1 MLARVIMIL
10 TAVLA
15 ALVPAAAQ
23 IDTSFVIDYSD
34 MAGAGD
40 GYIYAVKKFNKGELR
55 LGDLDNKNW
64 DLSNLKPDT
73 YDTVRYY
80 NKNRSRYGN
89 LFPNSELVRFQTKK
103 NMEFLTMDSSK
114 VRMQGIIN
122 DYLGLKAAVVLVFP
136 TDLVVYKFP
145 IGKGRTT
152 NDSISKKF
160 VSSYGLQQFADSVRI
175 DLDMS
180 NMSVFDT
187 VLTIKTPI
195 DTYKAIREK
204 NVVYKKIVAYKNSHL
219 MGWRP
224 APEFGSHTKSVY
236 YRWFAKKGGIAVV
249 EVEADAYGNVMFVRY
264 QHRQPM
270 EVTLEKEDIKCK
282 GDKTGSITVVVNGG
296 TPDYTYKWSNGKKG
310 KKLDSLTAGTYTVT
324 VTDCKGNTDTKSIT
338 LTEPDARLD
347 MHIDYN
353 DIHCYGANDA
363 NLRAVVSGGTTPY
376 YIVWSDDTEA
386 PELTNR
392 GSGVYGCIVR
402 DANRCFVWDSVE
414 VLSPKIPLTMSPKV
428 EHSICYN
435 EARGA
440 ITFDV
445 NGGDE
450 PYKFWMDDQP
460 VERVVDRVRAGTY
473 TMKVADKWGCELVR
487 KAEVKQPSSRIEVE
501 ADVHH
506 VRCSGSTT
514 GSIELE
520 VSGGTP
526 GYKFEWSNGEE
537 SKDIAGLKPGNYY
550 VTITDANNCGTK
562 QTYTV
567 TAPASILKFTADVTD
582 VTCKGGNNGAIKIE
596 AMGGIPPYSIAI
608 NNKNKPPVNEN
619 LKAGSYN
626 VQVTDDNQCSVIE
639 TVLVS
644 EPEEGIT
651 IDISAKNSPCKG
663 RNMGALTAEITNG
676 KPPYKYSWNDGS
688 TALAREN
695 VAAGHYT
702 LSVSDTENCTA
713 EAQAIVNA
721 PDKVL
726 EMSLE
731 TTDASAP
738 ESGDATY
745 SIKAFGGVPPYEY
758 QITDR
763 DEIWE
768 RQKAYG
774 IKPGK
779 HTATIIDNAG
789 CKVTKEFE
797 IKVKKR
803 K

>member
-1 MLARVIMIL
+1 MVLRKILAL
-10 TAVLA
+10 LAAVLVT
-15 ALVPAAAQ
+15 LTAAAQ
-23 IDTSFVIDYSD
+23 LDSSFIIDFSD

-64 DLSNLKPDT
+64 DLSSYKPDT
-73 YDTVRYY
+73 YDTVRFY

-103 NMEFLTMDSSK
+103 NMEFRTMDSSK

-145 IGKGRTT
+145 IMKGRVTS
-152 NDSISKKF
+152 DSISKKF

-180 NMSVFDT
+180 NVSVFDT

-195 DTYKAIREK
+195 DTYTAIREK
-204 NVVYKKIVAYKNSHL
+204 NVVSKRIVAYKNSHL

-224 APEFGSHTKSVY
+224 APEFGSRTKSVY

-249 EVEADAYGNVMFVRY
+249 EVEADALGNVLFVRY
-264 QHRQPM
+264 QYRQPM
-270 EVTLEKEDIKCK
+270 EVTLEKEDVKCK
-282 GDKTGSITVVVNGG
+282 GDHTGSINVVVNGG

-310 KKLDSLTAGTYTVT
+310 KKLDSLAAGTYTVT

-338 LTEPDARLD
+338 IDEPDARLD

-363 NLRAVVSGGTTPY
+363 NLRAVISGGTTPY

-414 VLSPKIPLTMSPKV
+414 VLSPQIPLTMSPKV
-428 EHSICYN
+428 DHSICYDQP
-435 EARGA
+435 RGA

-460 VERVVDRVRAGTY
+460 VERVVENVRAGIY

-501 ADVHH
+501 ANVHH
-506 VRCSGSTT
+506 VKCSGSTT

-526 GYKFEWSNGEE
+526 GYKFEWSNGED
-537 SKDIAGLKPGNYY
+537 SKAISGLKPGNYY
-550 VTITDANNCGTK
+550 VTITDANNCCTK

-582 VTCKGGNNGAIKIE
+582 ISCKGGSNGAIKIE
-596 AMGGIPPYSIAI
+596 AMGGIPPYSLTI
-608 NNKNKPPVNEN
+608 NNKNKPFVNEN

-626 VQVTDDNQCSVIE
+626 VQVTDNNGCSVIE
-639 TVLVS
+639 TVLES

-676 KPPYKYSWNDGS
+676 KPPYKYSWNDGNTS
-688 TALAREN
+688 LVREN
-695 VAAGHYT
+695 ISAGHYT
-702 LSVSDTENCTA
+702 LSVSDSDGCTMDG
-713 EAQAIVNA
+713 QAIVNE
-721 PDKVL
+721 PDKAL
-726 EMSLE
+726 EMTLE
-731 TTDASAP
+731 TTDAAAP

-745 SIKAFGGVPPYEY
+745 NIRAYGGVPPYEY

-768 RQKAYG
+768 KPKAYG

-779 HTATIIDNAG
+779 HTATVIDNVG